1 VGESFVFVREISE
14 PPSGSPPA
22 RTSLLRETVETIL
35 LASIVFLVVNAATGR
50 FSLDGPSML
59 PTLHKGE
66 FVIVSRVE
74 YRLHPPERGD
84 VIVFQRP
91 EGMRIKRIIG
101 LPGET
106 LEIRQG
112 QVFIDGQFLPE
123 TYVKDPALYTMGPRT
138 MGPDEYFVMGDNR
151 SNSSDSHNYG
161 PIEFNTIDGKAWL
174 IYWPPQDWEFVPHY
188 SYPTVDV
195 YAKAK

>member
-1 VGESFVFVREISE
+1 MGESSVFVREMPE
-14 PPSGSPPA
+14 APSGSPPA

-35 LASIVFLVVNAATGR
+35 LAAIVFLVVNAATGR

-59 PTLHKGE
+59 PTLHRGE

-74 YRLHPPERGD
+74 YKLHPPERGD

-106 LEIRQG
+106 IEVRQG
-112 QVFIDGQFLPE
+112 QVFIDGQPLPE
-123 TYVKDPALYTMGPRT
+123 TYVKDPGAYSMESRT
-138 MGPDEYFVMGDNR
+138 IGPDEYFVLGDNR

-161 PIEFNTIDGKAWL
+161 PIEINAIDGKAWL

-188 SYPTVDV
+188 SYPTVDA

>member
-1 VGESFVFVREISE
+1 VGESSVVVREMPE
-14 PPSGSPPA
+14 APSGSRPA
-22 RTSLLRETVETIL
+22 GTSLLRETVETTL
-35 LASIVFLVVNAATGR
+35 LAAIVFLAVNAATGR

-59 PTLHKGE
+59 PTLHRGE

-74 YRLHPPERGD
+74 YKLHPPERGD

-106 LEIRQG
+106 IEIRQG

-123 TYVKDPALYTMGPRT
+123 TYVKDPGAYSMEPQTMGP
-138 MGPDEYFVMGDNR
+138 GEYFVLGDNR
-151 SNSSDSHNYG
+151 GNSSDSHNYG
-161 PIEFNTIDGKAWL
+161 PIEFDTIDGKAWL
-174 IYWPPQDWEFVPHY
+174 IYWPPQDWELVPHY